1 MANELGRIEYTSTV
15 DGTSVESLKA
25 RSTTDGTPSEPYV
38 PIRAVVDTPQTF
50 TETQLT
56 APGTT
61 TSRDARGY
69 QYLQFFLTVANIN
82 DSISVVP
89 ETSTD
94 NSTWYPLG
102 DAYVIGVNGNDT
114 IGFSYPQPLN
124 YVRLNWTEESGGTN
138 ATLDVIT
145 VIQ

>member
-1 MANELGRIEYTSTV
+1 MPNSLGRIEYTSTA
-15 DGTSVESLKA
+15 DGTSLENLKA
-25 RSTTDGTPSEPYV
+25 RSTTDGTSVNPYV
-38 PIRAVVDTPQTF
+38 PIRAIVDSPLTF

-56 APGTT
+56 SPGTT

-69 QYLQFFLTVANIN
+69 QYLQFLLTVSNIG

-89 ETSTD
+89 ETSINGTD
-94 NSTWYPLG
+94 WFPLG
-102 DAYVIGVNGNDT
+102 QPYVIGQNGTDI

-124 YVRLNWTEESGGTN
+124 YVRLNWTLESGGSS

>member
-1 MANELGRIEYTSTV
+1 MPISYLNTADGSTIEY
-15 DGTSVESLKA
+15 LKA
-25 RSTTDGTPSEPYV
+25 RGDGTALDPYI
-38 PIRAVVDTPQTF
+38 PIRDVADTPQTF
-50 TETQLT
+50 IETQLT

-69 QYLQFFLTVANIN
+69 QYLQFLLTVNNIG

-89 ETSTD
+89 ETSINGTD
-94 NSTWYPLG
+94 WFPLG
-102 DAYVIGVNGNDT
+102 QPYVIGQNGTDI

-124 YVRLNWTEESGGTN
+124 YVRLNWTLESGGSST
-138 ATLDVIT
+138 TLDVVT